1 MKNDDE
7 NAPATIEDLN
17 SISPE
22 RWAELNAM
30 TAEYEAWSE
39 RVNLVPFN
47 AGGEQYIR
55 DRYPIAAVFDRAYLQ
70 EIAGSEFDAA
80 LTETEIQ
87 DVAAEVY
94 DDFPHEVHEV
104 IANAIE
110 RVVAHRT
117 QP

>member
-1 MKNDDE
+1 MKNDDG
-7 NAPATIEDLN
+7 NTQATVEDFN

-22 RWAELNAM
+22 RWAELDAM

-39 RVNLVPFN
+39 RVNLVPLN

-70 EIAGSEFDAA
+70 EIAESESDTV

-87 DVAAEVY
+87 DVAADVY
-94 DDFPHEVHEV
+94 DDFPHEMYET
-104 IANAIE
+104 ITNAIG
-110 RVVAHRT
+110 RVVARRT